1 MPRKFNC
8 SPFSFR
14 AQDWRGASAGPC
26 FGLIEMKPPKQAGCF
41 GKVAANAA
49 PWGGGQAWT
58 GQFAYSLLQTVGSE
72 SAVNGMGM
80 MFLYQIISW
89 KKHFQL
95 QTYLSLSS
103 WVCFVSVSELKR
115 QGRGE
120 CFWLGVF
127 YLKTFFNNDLHVKEI
142 PFWPTFRSPG
152 RKYSVS
158 SHSWEVEISLY
169 SQIGSGCTSRGTR
182 GFSLLPTRELKTLPQ
197 PCVHVCVRVRVRTH
211 THAHTQGQAKG
222 RLSLSWGRA
231 GTLLCTL
238 YCFGRLYF
246 NS

>member
-14 AQDWRGASAGPC
+14 AQGWRGASAGSC
-26 FGLIEMKPPKQAGCF
+26 FGLIEMKPPKHAGCF
-41 GKVAANAA
+41 GNVATNAA

-89 KKHFQL
+89 KKKKKNFQL

-103 WVCFVSVSELKR
+103 RVCFVSVSELKR

-120 CFWLGVF
+120 CFWLGIF
-127 YLKTFFNNDLHVKEI
+127 HLKTFLTMIYTEKEI
-142 PFWPTFRSPG
+142 PCRPTFIFG
-152 RKYSVS
+152 CKCCIS
-158 SHSWEVEISLY
+158 SHMLEV
-169 SQIGSGCTSRGTR
+169 
-182 GFSLLPTRELKTLPQ
+182 
-197 PCVHVCVRVRVRTH
+197 
-211 THAHTQGQAKG
+211 
-222 RLSLSWGRA
+222 
-231 GTLLCTL
+231 
-238 YCFGRLYF
+238 
-246 NS
+246 

>member
-1 MPRKFNC
+1 MRPHGAGARPEPGSLHIHFYKQLAPSQQLMGWEWC
-8 SPFSFR
+8 SCTKSF
-14 AQDWRGASAGPC
+14 P
-26 FGLIEMKPPKQAGCF
+26 E
-41 GKVAANAA
+41 
-49 PWGGGQAWT
+49 
-58 GQFAYSLLQTVGSE
+58 
-72 SAVNGMGM
+72 
-80 MFLYQIISW
+80 

-197 PCVHVCVRVRVRTH
+197 PCVHVCVRTH
-211 THAHTQGQAKG
+211 THTHTLRVRPKG
-222 RLSLSWGRA
+222 DFPFPEDGLGPSCA
-231 GTLLCTL
+231 LCTVL
-238 YCFGRLYF
+238 ADCTSTHNLCNWRGVWTVF
-246 NS
+246 